1 MPPVIPG
8 LNVAS
13 VQCRNKLATVACSFS
28 IDCNKR
34 FHLFQAVVAADAVAA
49 DTVVEADDAADAVD
63 AITVATDSDVVAV
76 DVVGDDS
83 VDTVA
88 SWIVYCCL

>member
-34 FHLFQAVVAADAVAA
+34 FHLFQAVVAADADAA
-49 DTVVEADDAADAVD
+49 DTVAV
-63 AITVATDSDVVAV
+63 TVASAVVAL